1 MVQSKPLDV
10 FSADGGDYHNMKLL
24 AEIQRF
30 LDLHGLSLMPQEV
43 PDKRRH
49 PSGANLVHALFEDQA
64 AKTPHAVAVQ
74 FEQESH
80 MTYAQLN
87 ELANAVARQLVCGR
101 GTIVPICMDR
111 SINMIVSLLAVMK
124 TGAAYVLVSPEYPL
138 ARKQFILQDTNAP
151 FVLVDAINQGTVGG
165 GSGGRPGPSEVVIEK
180 LIADAAD
187 NPASHRLNLDY
198 HQSPSDLAY
207 IIYTSGT
214 TGRPKGAM
222 LSHLA
227 ACSGLLALPRP
238 EKHSPLRQLLCHSPV
253 FSAAQRTILGT
264 LVRGGTLCLA
274 SKENVT
280 TGLIQTIRDMK
291 IESLEITPTML
302 RLLTPEQ
309 LPESIKKITLGGE
322 SVSTGLAAVWADK
335 VELYSAYGL
344 SECTQV
350 FSSLFLYHS
359 SSPLPFFFLL
369 SGFFLFFFF
378 RFRFRFRLL
387 FTSRLSPRFLLFPF
401 PQPNLT

>member
-1 MVQSKPLDV
+1 MTVTTPRNHVLFTNPITHHSRIRFTIFIALKMVLSKPFDV

-24 AEIQRF
+24 VEIQRF
-30 LDLHGLSLMPQEV
+30 LDFHGLNLPQEIQ
-43 PDKRRH
+43 DKRH
-49 PSGANLVHALFEDQA
+49 SPPVNLVHALFEDQA
-64 AKTPHAVAVQ
+64 AKTPNAIAVQ
-74 FEQESH
+74 YEQESH

-87 ELANAVARQLVCGR
+87 ELANVVARQLVCGR

-111 SINMIVSLLAVMK
+111 SINMILSLLAVMK
-124 TGAAYVLVSPEYPL
+124 TGAAYVLVSPEYPA
-138 ARKQFILQDTNAP
+138 ARKQFIVQDTNAP
-151 FVLVDAINQGTVGG
+151 FVLVDAANQGTVGE
-165 GSGGRPGPSEVVIEK
+165 RPGPSEVVIEK

-187 NPASHRLNLDY
+187 NPASHRLNLDI

-238 EKHSPLRQLLCHSPV
+238 EKNSSLRQLLCHSPV

-280 TGLIQTIRDMK
+280 TGLVKTIRDMK

-302 RLLTPEQ
+302 RLLNPEQ
-309 LPESIKKITLGGE
+309 LPDPVKKITLGGE
-322 SVSTGLAAVWADK
+322 SASPALVAAWADK

-350 FSSLFLYHS
+350 Y
-359 SSPLPFFFLL
+359 P
-369 SGFFLFFFF
+369 
-378 RFRFRFRLL
+378 
-387 FTSRLSPRFLLFPF
+387 PF
-401 PQPNLT
+401 PITQPNPKRPK